1 MLTMLVCA
9 AAMAQSTTGGIKGK
23 IVSRS
28 GRIPIAEARLTLT
41 DAEGTAVKLNSD
53 QNGDFVFNDLE
64 NGSYTILVEADGFV
78 ASRVNVAVD
87 GFMRNLMFVTKI
99 GRAHV

>member
-64 NGSYTILVEADGFV
+64 NGSYTILVEASMWLWTGSC
-78 ASRVNVAVD
+78 ATLCSSPCSLSRCSP
-87 GFMRNLMFVTKI
+87 K
-99 GRAHV
+99 